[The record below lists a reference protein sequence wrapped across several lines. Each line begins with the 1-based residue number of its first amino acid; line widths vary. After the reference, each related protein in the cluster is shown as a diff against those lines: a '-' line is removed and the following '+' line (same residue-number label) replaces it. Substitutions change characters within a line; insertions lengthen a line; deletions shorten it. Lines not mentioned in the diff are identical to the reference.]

1 MTQNMDEKQSPP
13 FFDSEEVKKL
23 ISAYD
28 RFIPYQILKI
38 LGKDRITE
46 ISLGDL
52 PRWRGRDSPSSK
64 RDSLPPVYGS
74 GIFSFGQPQCPGWLD
89 SHPDM
94 ADGSLEKRR
103 TRGVRFHDDES

>member
-1 MTQNMDEKQSPP
+1 MDEKQPPP

-38 LGKDRITE
+38 LGVELLMNVLFMDAERA
-46 ISLGDL
+46 IS
-52 PRWRGRDSPSSK
+52 PRWRGRDGPSSK
-64 RDSLPPVYGS
+64 R
-74 GIFSFGQPQCPGWLD
+74 D

-94 ADGSLEKRR
+94 ADGSL
-103 TRGVRFHDDES
+103 

>member
-1 MTQNMDEKQSPP
+1 MDEKQSPP

-46 ISLGDL
+46 ISLGDYIEL
-52 PRWRGRDSPSSK
+52 IMNVLFMDAERAISPRWRGRDSPSSK
-64 RDSLPPVYGS
+64 RDS
-74 GIFSFGQPQCPGWLD
+74 
-89 SHPDM
+89 HPDM
-94 ADGSLEKRR
+94 ADGSL
-103 TRGVRFHDDES
+103 